1 MVFCR
6 DALIGIHRATTN
18 TSRRKESN
26 PKVNGAVHNKAGEIS
41 RIAAKICPSGIQT
54 ALPSIISEMSH
65 RLRRFLCLLP
75 LLTLCPIAAAQETVE
90 SYLREYPNQEQVK
103 MMNTWLEKNEKG
115 SFKFTGL
122 VDPSDTTV
130 VTPQATVDYGYNW
143 FSISDGPAILT
154 TPTYDKFLS
163 VSVFDMKHNVPA
175 VITNPAKPILLKRPD
190 QAVPAGDF
198 EVVELETDQGLV
210 LTRMVVVDNLDAVV
224 ASRSQFQLQGGKGDM
239 QREVQQFSSE
249 TTKNAQAVI
258 DTVISYLNPDEA
270 FGRVSGDI
278 SFLDLAAGVK
288 LGQLGTPADTVRYG
302 AIMVDDTGAPLR
314 GDATYTLTVPSGL
327 YNPGGYFSVT
337 LYGTDNKLLIPNDLK
352 IYDQTTF
359 SSEPN
364 QDGTTTITLSPS
376 GGGKNGIPTGK
387 DFYGV
392 LRAYVPAP
400 GAIMKVKVQKQ

>member
-1 MVFCR
+1 
-6 DALIGIHRATTN
+6 
-18 TSRRKESN
+18 
-26 PKVNGAVHNKAGEIS
+26 
-41 RIAAKICPSGIQT
+41 
-54 ALPSIISEMSH
+54 
-65 RLRRFLCLLP
+65 
-75 LLTLCPIAAAQETVE
+75 
-90 SYLREYPNQEQVK
+90 
-103 MMNTWLEKNEKG
+103 
-115 SFKFTGL
+115 
-122 VDPSDTTV
+122 
-130 VTPQATVDYGYNW
+130 
-143 FSISDGPAILT
+143 
-154 TPTYDKFLS
+154 
-163 VSVFDMKHNVPA
+163 MKHNVPA

-400 GAIMKVKVQKQ
+400 GAIMKVQVQKQ